1 MTYKNKKKIILL
13 SLLPLMLFISVHIVV
28 FTYAYITPKLEIN
41 KSKSY
46 YLYDTKNELVFNNDK
61 DWVSLQE
68 ISPYLIEATISTEDK
83 HFYKHIGFD
92 YLRISKALINN
103 IIKGDK
109 SEGASTISQQY
120 ARNLFLNFEK
130 TWKRKI
136 DEALLATE
144 LEVHYTK
151 DEILEGYLNTINYGG
166 VYGIEAASK
175 YYFDKSAKDLT
186 LEEASM
192 LAGIPKSPNNYS
204 PVKNYSKAKER
215 QKIVLKLMKDNKKI
229 TEEEYNTVINKNLQI
244 IGKKEKN
251 NITSINYFRDSV
263 LEEIKKLTNI
273 PEEITKTGG
282 LKIYTT
288 LDIEAQEDL
297 EKAVYS
303 YVNDET
309 EVETAAIMMN
319 PNTGGVMAMIG

>member
-1 MTYKNKKKIILL
+1 MKKNKKKIILL

-192 LAGIPKSPNNYS
+192 
-204 PVKNYSKAKER
+204 
-215 QKIVLKLMKDNKKI
+215 
-229 TEEEYNTVINKNLQI
+229 QI
-244 IGKKEKN
+244 G
-251 NITSINYFRDSV
+251 RAHV
-263 LEEIKKLTNI
+263 
-273 PEEITKTGG
+273 
-282 LKIYTT
+282 
-288 LDIEAQEDL
+288 
-297 EKAVYS
+297 
-303 YVNDET
+303 
-309 EVETAAIMMN
+309 
-319 PNTGGVMAMIG
+319 